1 MAFRF
6 RPVFGNG
13 NLSPFFYQLY
23 KFYLR
28 TVKYRY
34 EFVYCHVAVS
44 SVKLAANVQAA
55 CVSGDFKKR
64 ELLGKNKYTQKSSTS
79 GKNNLSHCASRR
91 LEEVH
96 GKSNLCLDP

>member
-34 EFVYCHVAVS
+34 EFVHCHVAVS
-44 SVKLAANVQAA
+44 SVKLAANVLQLGEVADLKA
-55 CVSGDFKKR
+55 QMFN
-64 ELLGKNKYTQKSSTS
+64 LLQMFISITNVQFSTEPAILP
-79 GKNNLSHCASRR
+79 NC
-91 LEEVH
+91 
-96 GKSNLCLDP
+96 C

>member
-1 MAFRF
+1 MWPRNLASRYRKRPRKQTHRNRVISFREW
-6 RPVFGNG
+6 
-13 NLSPFFYQLY
+13 LSYAER
-23 KFYLR
+23 YLLEVENVI
-28 TVKYRY
+28 T
-34 EFVYCHVAVS
+34 VS
-44 SVKLAANVQAA
+44 SNVQAA

>member
-34 EFVYCHVAVS
+34 EFVHCHVAMS
-44 SVKLAANVQAA
+44 SVKLAANSYICATNFRLDTHFSCIGESLFTMLNLFYAA
-55 CVSGDFKKR
+55 IKIT
-64 ELLGKNKYTQKSSTS
+64 YSS
-79 GKNNLSHCASRR
+79 A
-91 LEEVH
+91 
-96 GKSNLCLDP
+96 

>member
-34 EFVYCHVAVS
+34 EFVHCHVAVS
-44 SVKLAANVQAA
+44 SVKLAANGWVACAVAELKVGSLMQVPKVERTYLLEPLHKAA
-55 CVSGDFKKR
+55 IAQLPRVR
-64 ELLGKNKYTQKSSTS
+64 
-79 GKNNLSHCASRR
+79 AS
-91 LEEVH
+91 
-96 GKSNLCLDP
+96 

>member
-34 EFVYCHVAVS
+34 EFVHCHVAVS
-44 SVKLAANVQAA
+44 SVKLAANTVISIFFIFHVVDLAKLIILQDVTIVIHLK
-55 CVSGDFKKR
+55 CW
-64 ELLGKNKYTQKSSTS
+64 L
-79 GKNNLSHCASRR
+79 
-91 LEEVH
+91 
-96 GKSNLCLDP
+96 